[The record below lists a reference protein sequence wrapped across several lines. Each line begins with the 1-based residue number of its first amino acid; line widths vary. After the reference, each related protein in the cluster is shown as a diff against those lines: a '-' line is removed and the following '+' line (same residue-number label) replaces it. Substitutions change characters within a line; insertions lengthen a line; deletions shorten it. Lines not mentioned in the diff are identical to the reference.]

1 MKSIFDATFRYTPS
15 YSTDLKKTFARVRQ
29 ERRRA
34 EQSPEPSGS
43 GATVTRLQI
52 DPKRRV
58 TGKASGTRP

>member
-34 EQSPEPSGS
+34 EQTADVAA
-43 GATVTRLQI
+43 GATVTRLEVEQ
-52 DPKRRV
+52 KRRV
-58 TGKASGTRP
+58 AGKATSSRP